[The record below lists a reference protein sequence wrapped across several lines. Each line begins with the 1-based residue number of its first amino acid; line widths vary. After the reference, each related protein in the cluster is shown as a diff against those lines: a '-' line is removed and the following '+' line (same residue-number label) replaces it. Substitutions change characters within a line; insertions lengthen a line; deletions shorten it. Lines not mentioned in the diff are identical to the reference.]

1 MEDRIKNFSE
11 FYDFYLSQHQ
21 KMWTRIF
28 HFIGT
33 ALVLAVLMYVIQSGK
48 ERFLWYLPIF
58 GWGFSALS
66 HYIFENN
73 KPTTFKYPL
82 FTLVADFK
90 LFFEL
95 ITGKEKFKNAEE
107 KKAEDPNSEDV
118 ENEV

>member
-1 MEDRIKNFSE
+1 MEDRIKSFSE

-33 ALVLAVLMYVIQSGK
+33 ALVLLVLIYVIQSGK

-66 HYIFENN
+66 HYIFEKN
-73 KPTTFKYPL
+73 KLTGFQYPF
-82 FTLVADFK
+82 FTLMADFK
-90 LFFEL
+90 IFFEL
-95 ITGKEKFKNAEE
+95 ITGKEKFKKAAEKE
-107 KKAEDPNSEDV
+107 VEESNSENI
-118 ENEV
+118 EKEV